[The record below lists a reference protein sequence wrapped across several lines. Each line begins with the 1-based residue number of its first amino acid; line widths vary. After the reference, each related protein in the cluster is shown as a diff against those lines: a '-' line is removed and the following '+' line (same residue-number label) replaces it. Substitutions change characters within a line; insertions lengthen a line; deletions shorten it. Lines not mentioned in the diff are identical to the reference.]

1 MSVEL
6 AALLMSHDPLEGMR
20 ARIAQCRRLAA
31 STTDAQAR
39 EVLTQMADEGEADL
53 RRLETE
59 RAEDEAIGSDMAHPK
74 AE

>member
-1 MSVEL
+1 MSD
-6 AALLMSHDPLEGMR
+6 DPLDGMR

-39 EVLTQMADEGEADL
+39 EVLTKMADEGEADL
-53 RRLETE
+53 KRLEAD
-59 RAEDEAIGSDMAHPK
+59 RAETAADQHHMQQPN

>member
-1 MSVEL
+1 MSD
-6 AALLMSHDPLEGMR
+6 DPLEGMR

-53 RRLETE
+53 KRLEAQ
-59 RAEDEAIGSDMAHPK
+59 RGASEAAVEHDMPHPK

>member
-1 MSVEL
+1 MSD
-6 AALLMSHDPLEGMR
+6 DPLEGMR
-20 ARIAQCRRLAA
+20 ARITQCRRLAA

-53 RRLETE
+53 KRLEAE
-59 RAEDEAIGSDMAHPK
+59 RGAAEAVEHDMPHPK

>member
-1 MSVEL
+1 MSD
-6 AALLMSHDPLEGMR
+6 DPLEGMR

-53 RRLETE
+53 KRLEAQRGAGETVE
-59 RAEDEAIGSDMAHPK
+59 HDMPHPK